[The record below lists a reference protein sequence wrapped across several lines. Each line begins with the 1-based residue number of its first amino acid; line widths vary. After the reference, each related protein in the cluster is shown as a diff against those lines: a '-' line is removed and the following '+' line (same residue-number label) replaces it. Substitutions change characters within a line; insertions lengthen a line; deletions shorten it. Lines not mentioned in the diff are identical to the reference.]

1 MVLAME
7 EAERRLRAVRTAMRT
22 AGPDGGTLDGFIIP
36 MDDEHLTE
44 YVPDCARRIA
54 WLTGFGGS
62 AGVVV
67 VLPEAAAIFVDGRY
81 TLQVRDQVPASL
93 YAYHHLMEEPPV
105 DWLAG
110 QARAGWRIGYDPR
123 VHTIGWVKRAEKAL
137 AKAGATLVAAA
148 DNPVDLAWTDRPPPP
163 RALAVPHP
171 REFAGEA
178 ASDKQARL
186 AQAIA
191 DRGADAAV
199 IAAPESIAWLLN
211 IRGGDTEETPFTVSY
226 AILRRDGTVTW
237 FVDPAKIGAD
247 LPAHLGNQVALATPE
262 DFAAAL
268 DGLAGLTVEV
278 DPARVNAWVFGRL
291 DAAGATIVEETDPS
305 VLPKACKNDTEI
317 EGARRAHRRD
327 GVAISRFLKW
337 VTQTAPAGGVS
348 EIEAAR
354 HLHALRAAE
363 ENFRSDSFSAI
374 SGSGP
379 NGAIVHYRVTPE
391 TDRTLQSGELYL
403 IDSGGQYLDGTT
415 DITRTVA
422 IGEAPAEAKEAFTRV
437 LKGHIAL
444 ATARFPKGT
453 NGAQL
458 DVLARRALWQAG
470 LDYDHGTGHGVG
482 SYLGVHEGPAR
493 ISKLPNDVALLPG
506 MILSNEPG
514 YYRTGA
520 YGIRIENLI
529 VVRACEALKKA
540 DKEFLEFETITL
552 APIDL
557 TLVEPSLLDAEEI
570 AWLDAYHARV
580 YETLA
585 ERFDEDDRAWLAQAT
600 QPLGL

>member
-1 MVLAME
+1 MILAVE
-7 EAERRLRAVRTAMRT
+7 EAERRLRAVRSAMRS
-22 AGPDGGTLDGFIIP
+22 AGADGAALDGFIIP

-44 YVPDCARRIA
+44 YVPECARRIA

-67 VLPEAAAIFVDGRY
+67 VLPDEAAIFVDGRY
-81 TLQVRDQVPASL
+81 TLQVRDQVPGAL
-93 YAYHHLMEEPPV
+93 YAYHHLVEEPPV
-105 DWLAG
+105 DWLASKVHP
-110 QARAGWRIGYDPR
+110 GWSIGYDPR
-123 VHTIGWVKRAEKAL
+123 VPTVSWVTRAEEAL
-137 AKAGATLVAAA
+137 AKAGATLVAAV
-148 DNPVDLAWTDRPPPP
+148 DNPVDRAWADRPAPP
-163 RALAVPHP
+163 RAPAVPHAF
-171 REFAGEA
+171 EFAGEA

-186 AQAIA
+186 AEAIA
-191 DRGADAAV
+191 GRGSDAAV

-262 DFAAAL
+262 DFSAAL
-268 DGLAGLTVEV
+268 DGMSGQTVEV
-278 DPARVNAWVFGRL
+278 DPTRVNAWVFGRL
-291 DAAGATIVEETDPS
+291 DAAGATIVEETDPC
-305 VLPKACKNDTEI
+305 VLPKACKNETEI

-327 GVAISRFLKW
+327 GAAIFRFLKW

-348 EIEAAR
+348 EIDAAR
-354 HLHALRAAE
+354 HLKELRAKE
-363 ENFRSDSFSAI
+363 ENFRTDSFSAI

-391 TDRTLQSGELYL
+391 TDRKLQAGELYL

-422 IGEAPAEAKEAFTRV
+422 IGEPPAEAKEAFTRV

-444 ATARFPKGT
+444 ATTRFPKGT

-493 ISKLPNDVALLPG
+493 ISKMPNDVALLPG
-506 MILSNEPG
+506 MIMSNEPG
-514 YYRTGA
+514 YYKTGA

-529 VVRACEALKKA
+529 VVRPCEALKDTDKA
-540 DKEFLEFETITL
+540 FLEFETITL

-557 TLVEPSLLDAEEI
+557 TLIEPSLLDAEEI

-585 ERFDEDDRAWLAQAT
+585 EGLDEDERAWLAQAT